1 MSAAE
6 SPTSRPPLDYVVHG
20 AGGIGCVVAAR
31 LASIGRSVGLIARGA
46 HLEALQA
53 NGLRVVG
60 DTQAEVRLPAAG
72 SVGEL
77 ALGPDSLGPDSF
89 GPDSLGPST
98 LGPSTLGPSTVVLL
112 TMKSNDTAAAL
123 DASGDHY
130 RDLAIFCLQ
139 NGVANEDTVAARGL
153 RAYGC
158 RVLLGGRILEPGVV
172 AHTGSGVLTV
182 GCWPEGIDEVCRS
195 FSADVTASGLE
206 APLSEHVQAAK
217 WGKLLSNVNNAYL
230 ALTNTSIQA
239 ARKFEKHR
247 LFQADV
253 QEEALRVLYAAGIAV
268 DAGRTSTIEEQIAKL
283 RRPGDWEHV
292 RIPTDPDKLGWPSTW
307 QDLNFQRGQ
316 VEVEFFN
323 GEVVRLAERLGLKAP
338 LNDVLWH
345 RCEDAAQRR
354 LLPGSETTES
364 LRAATKGDRE

>member
-1 MSAAE
+1 MSALE
-6 SPTSRPPLDYVVHG
+6 SPTSTTPTSPTRRPPLDYIVHG

-46 HLEALQA
+46 HLKALRA

-60 DTQAEVRLPAAG
+60 DTKAEVGLPAAG

-77 ALGPDSLGPDSF
+77 A
-89 GPDSLGPST
+89 
-98 LGPSTLGPSTVVLL
+98 LGPSTVVLL

-123 DASGDHY
+123 DAAGDHY

-139 NGVANEDTVAARGL
+139 NGVANEDMVVARGL

-182 GCWPEGIDEVCRS
+182 GCWPEGIDDVCRS

-230 ALTNTSIQA
+230 ALTNTSVQA

-247 LFQADV
+247 FFQADV
-253 QEEALRVLYAAGIAV
+253 QEEALRVLYAAGITV

-283 RRPGDWEHV
+283 RQPGDWDHV
-292 RIPTDPDKLGWPSTW
+292 RIPTDPDQLGWPSTW

-345 RCEDAAQRR
+345 RCEDAAARR

-364 LRAATKGDRE
+364 LRAATEGDRT